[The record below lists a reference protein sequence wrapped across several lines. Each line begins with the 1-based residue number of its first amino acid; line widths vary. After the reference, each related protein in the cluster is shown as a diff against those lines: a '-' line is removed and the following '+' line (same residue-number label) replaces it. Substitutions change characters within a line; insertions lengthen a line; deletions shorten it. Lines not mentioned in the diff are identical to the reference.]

1 MNGESERVLQFE
13 VPDETCNTRLDVF
26 LASRQAGLSR
36 SRIQTLIRSGHVRV
50 NGIPSKSSHVLRVG
64 DRVSL
69 VIPLAAPTTLEPEA
83 IPLDVVFEDNSLIVL
98 NKPPGLVV
106 HPAPGHSTGTL
117 VHGLLRHCRDLPGIG
132 GELRPG
138 IVHRLDKDTS
148 GLMVV
153 AKDER
158 THEALS
164 SQFKSG
170 KVRKGY
176 CALVHGA
183 VKEERGEI
191 DLPIGRHPRER
202 KKMAVLSSGGR
213 RAVTRW
219 EKAEEVNR
227 DFSLLS
233 VHPKTGRTHQIRVHL
248 AHMGH
253 PILGDPVY
261 GYGRHWWK
269 QYASRE
275 EISISVRRQMLHAES
290 LGFLH
295 PLREVF
301 VEFLADLP
309 RDMDETLRALRAT
322 RQRADHQNDRLG
334 LISGD
339 VRRKPLLPLF

>member
-1 MNGESERVLQFE
+1 MRFE
-13 VPDETCNTRLDVF
+13 VPEEACNTRLDVF

-36 SRIQTLIRSGHVRV
+36 SRIQTLIKSGHVRV

-69 VIPLAAPTTLEPEA
+69 VLPRAAPTTLAPEA
-83 IPLDVVFEDNSLIVL
+83 IALDVVFEDDSLIVL

-106 HPAPGHSTGTL
+106 HPAPGHTRGTL
-117 VHGLLRHCRDLPGIG
+117 VHGLLRHCKDLPGIG

-170 KVRKGY
+170 QVRKTY

-183 VKEERGEI
+183 MKAERGEI
-191 DLPIGRHPRER
+191 DLPIGRHPKER
-202 KKMAVLSSGGR
+202 KRMAVVPSGGR
-213 RAVTRW
+213 RAVTFW
-219 EKAEEVNR
+219 EVIEELNR

-233 VHPKTGRTHQIRVHL
+233 VRPMTGRTHQIRVHL
-248 AHMGH
+248 AHAGH

-261 GYGRHWWK
+261 GYGRGWWK
-269 QYASRE
+269 HYAAGQGL
-275 EISISVRRQMLHAES
+275 SVPVLRQMLHAGT

-295 PLREVF
+295 PRREVF
-301 VEFLADLP
+301 VEFRAP
-309 RDMDETLRALRAT
+309 IPPDMDEALRSL
-322 RQRADHQNDRLG
+322 RG
-334 LISGD
+334 L
-339 VRRKPLLPLF
+339 RRG